1 MYNCGPRNHN
11 ENPSFSAMRQATCSQ
26 CGLTTTVRS
35 FYTMGGKNYCEPC
48 VWKAAREAREA
59 GQPGEYTPLQD
70 NSICQRCGSYSGD
83 NADHPIVGNL
93 ALCSTCAATI
103 SNWPYP
109 QWLKVSLAVLLL
121 LLVVA
126 LVHGRRYFHA
136 GRTMYI
142 GERLVEEQQYEQA
155 LPYLKETLKI
165 APESDKAVLLTAK
178 AALEIGDMDT
188 ADKAIQGH
196 SGGHFDDADDHDFQE
211 VKAMWDRA
219 TAAFEKAAEAAELEQ
234 QEGHAAEA
242 AQLKHQAAEL
252 YPQGRGLAGLAETF
266 DEGSAFEA
274 KDYNRYLSIAQKAWE
289 QYPSASTAA
298 AYSSALACKYAVA
311 GDPSYRQQ
319 SEWMLEVARQ
329 KTGSDASQ
337 MKAFQEYA
345 DRIRH
350 RLESRQIIT
359 KAEYDRKF
367 RKQAA
372 Q

>member
-1 MYNCGPRNHN
+1 
-11 ENPSFSAMRQATCSQ
+11 
-26 CGLTTTVRS
+26 
-35 FYTMGGKNYCEPC
+35 MGGKNYCEPC
-48 VWKAAREAREA
+48 VWKAARKAKEA
-59 GQPGEYTPLQD
+59 GQPAEYTPLHD
-70 NSICQRCGSYSGD
+70 HSVCQRCGAYSGD
-83 NADHPIVGNL
+83 NADHPIVGKL
-93 ALCSTCAATI
+93 ALCSTCAVTV
-103 SNWPYP
+103 SDWPYP
-109 QWLKVSLAVLLL
+109 RWLKISLAVVLL

-126 LVHGRRYFHA
+126 LMHGRKYFHA

-188 ADKAIQGH
+188 ADKALQGH
-196 SGGHFDDADDHDFQE
+196 DAGHFNDANDSDFQE
-211 VKAMWDRA
+211 VKALWDRA
-219 TAAFEKAAEAAELEQ
+219 NAAFQKANEAANLEQ
-234 QEGHAAEA
+234 QDGHAAEA
-242 AQLKHQAAEL
+242 ARLMHEAAEL
-252 YPQGRGLAGLAETF
+252 YPQARGLSGLAESF

-274 KDYNRYLSIAQKAWE
+274 KDYNRFLSIAQKAWE

-298 AYSSALACKYAVA
+298 AYSSALACKYALA
-311 GDPSYRQQ
+311 GDTSYRQQ

-329 KTGSDASQ
+329 KTGSDPSEL
-337 MKAFQEYA
+337 KAYQEYA
-345 DRIRH
+345 ERIRY